1 MLVQLIVKIL
11 HYWGKKQK
19 LRHVHELLS
28 RDSVSTSLLSCD
40 KAHMQQLLLF
50 ASVIR
55 GGTTWVVHL
64 IHSTWLEATLVSWRA
79 WLQCVIVEGVAHP
92 VHIILILQP
101 GYYYIDTWA
110 LYCTV
115 WSLSW
120 WSRLQ
125 TTPLR
130 CSSSSRRESI
140 YCLSHQNIFLFGPQM
155 IIQVVRCVYMYC

>member
-79 WLQCVIVEGVAHP
+79 WLQCVICGGRGSPSSHNSNSPAR
-92 VHIILILQP
+92 ILL
-101 GYYYIDTWA
+101 YWHVSSV
-110 LYCTV
+110 LYCMITILVVSSPDHPPQMQQQQQEREHLLSLPPEHFLV
-115 WSLSW
+115 WSSNDNP
-120 WSRLQ
+120 S
-125 TTPLR
+125 
-130 CSSSSRRESI
+130 C
-140 YCLSHQNIFLFGPQM
+140 
-155 IIQVVRCVYMYC
+155 